1 VVRLVLELLLAPALV
16 GAATLASGRWS
27 ARVGGLVS
35 AFPAVVGPVL
45 LITAQERGAAF
56 TARTATGTLLGLV
69 ALAGFSVAYARAAM
83 RMRWPG
89 SLTVGWT
96 CAALLGLLA
105 QAIGSDV
112 GLASALLCAGL
123 ALAVAHRALSALPR
137 AATAMPVQDT
147 GRGEPILR
155 MAATTALVA
164 GIAAGAQL
172 LGPLLGGVLAGL
184 PVLASVLT
192 AFTHRREGPATVVAL
207 LRGMLVG
214 MAAFVGFC
222 AAIGLLIVPA
232 GTAIA
237 FAAATATAA
246 VLQAVALAG
255 VRGGAWRPRSL
266 RRGEPRRPNG
276 RDELAAPR
284 IGSASADALLVQ

>member
-1 VVRLVLELLLAPALV
+1 VVRLVLDLLLAPALV
-16 GAATLASGRWS
+16 GAATLASLRWG

-45 LITAQERGAAF
+45 LITAQDHGAEF

-83 RMRWPG
+83 RTRWPA
-89 SLTVGWT
+89 SLTAGWM

-105 QAIGSDV
+105 QSIGSDV

-123 ALAVAHRALSALPR
+123 ALAAAHRALPC
-137 AATAMPVQDT
+137 AAIAMPVRDP
-147 GRGEPILR
+147 GRGELILR
-155 MAATTALVA
+155 MAATTVLVA
-164 GIAAGAQL
+164 GIAAVAQV

-192 AFTHRREGPATVVAL
+192 AFTHRREGAATVVAL
-207 LRGMLVG
+207 LRGMIVG
-214 MAAFVGFC
+214 MAAFAGFC
-222 AAIGLLIVPA
+222 AAIALLIVPA

-237 FAAATATAA
+237 FVAATATAA

-255 VRGGAWRPRSL
+255 VSRGDAGPSVRGRALGSHAAPQLL
-266 RRGEPRRPNG
+266 RVRQ
-276 RDELAAPR
+276 RDEPHR
-284 IGSASADALLVQ
+284 GREEPALVGG